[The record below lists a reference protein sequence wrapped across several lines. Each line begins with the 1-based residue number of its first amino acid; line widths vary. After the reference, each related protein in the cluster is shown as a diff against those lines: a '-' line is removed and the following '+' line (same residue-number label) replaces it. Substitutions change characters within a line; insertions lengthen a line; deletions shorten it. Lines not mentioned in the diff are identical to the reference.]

1 MSEFL
6 GAVRWTLRIVILYY
20 EASQISSDSKIIAE
34 KTKLNPMQSGQLRN
48 NIVWITNNILS
59 IKSKYQKALDL
70 EYNLKTWL
78 LPKEISWLSV
88 KDMLLG

>member
-1 MSEFL
+1 MPVSYTHL
-6 GAVRWTLRIVILYY
+6 DVYKRQILYY
-20 EASQISSDSKIIAE
+20 DASHISTDSKIIAE

-48 NIVWITNNILS
+48 NSVWINQNIFS
-59 IKSKYQKALDL
+59 IKWKYQKALDL

-88 KDMLLG
+88 KDMLLN